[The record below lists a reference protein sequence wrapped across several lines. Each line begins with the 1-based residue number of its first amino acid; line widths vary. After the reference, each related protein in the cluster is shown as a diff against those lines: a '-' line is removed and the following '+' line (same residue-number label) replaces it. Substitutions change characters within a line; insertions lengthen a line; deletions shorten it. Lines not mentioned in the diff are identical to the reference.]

1 EAVRTDNIEMAKL
14 LIEHGSDINI
24 KNKDGKNMIMIACEK
39 GNEEMFNLLLE
50 NNADINEKSSWG
62 ASALIYASEKGNINI

>member
-1 EAVRTDNIEMAKL
+1 
-14 LIEHGSDINI
+14 
-24 KNKDGKNMIMIACEK
+24 MIMIACEN

-62 ASALIYASEKGNINI
+62 ASALIYASEKGNINIS